1 MHNAYMQALV
11 CLAYL
16 VHTRH
21 QSRNHYDDC
30 MYLASYDT
38 HTSRRDHMYM
48 TRCSSRMQSRSRTR
62 SLGTWESR
70 R

>member
-1 MHNAYMQALV
+1 MHSAYTQVLV

-16 VHTRH
+16 VHNHRH
-21 QSRNHYDDC
+21 TSRNDYEC
-30 MYLASYDT
+30 

-48 TRCSSRMQSRSRTR
+48 TRCSSRIGSRSRTR